1 MNHFLKGV
9 ITEEVL
15 TILRSPGPGRGRH
28 LMSHQMY
35 IEGLLTEVHRLTG
48 KDQKALAFNKNDL
61 QVIFLRK
68 DVLKTINT
76 MAFRASLQISHR

>member
-1 MNHFLKGV
+1 
-9 ITEEVL
+9 
-15 TILRSPGPGRGRH
+15 
-28 LMSHQMY
+28 MY